1 MNIAAALALQSVPFA
16 GLAFA
21 KSKHKDVFVVLY
33 MSALGLLLSVIAMYD
48 DYYDFS
54 SVIGISV
61 EAMQ

>member
-21 KSKHKDVFVVLY
+21 KINHKDVFAVLY
-33 MSALGLLLSVIAMYD
+33 ISALGLLLSIIAMYD
-48 DYYDFS
+48 DYYSFS
-54 SVIGISV
+54 SVIGIAV